1 MTAGVLPDF
10 GAALS
15 WQKRRSRR
23 ECLLRRGAAKR
34 AAHLRRWGSRACGGW
49 GRTPARAISASCV
62 EPATRTLSPSHLQW
76 ATRPTQHKRARPRY
90 NKTAILAQPVSSQ
103 TGFFCNPAP
112 FVSTTQRKQKKT
124 KKAKKR
130 KTKKKQKTK
139 KTEKEKKTQQ
149 KTKKKA
155 GWPGGA
161 PAPAPLRLLPHSAA
175 LRLGARGTAGSPGSA
190 RSLAW

>member
-10 GAALS
+10 GAGLS

-76 ATRPTQHKRARPRY
+76 ATRPTQPKRARPRY

-103 TGFFCNPAP
+103 TGFFALLRLLSRRHSENKK
-112 FVSTTQRKQKKT
+112 TQKEQQKKE
-124 KKAKKR
+124 KQ
-130 KTKKKQKTK
+130 KKQKTK
-139 KTEKEKKTQQ
+139 KNRKRKKNAKKQ
-149 KTKKKA
+149 KKRRDGQGVRRRRRPSGCFPT
-155 GWPGGA
+155 P
-161 PAPAPLRLLPHSAA
+161 RH
-175 LRLGARGTAGSPGSA
+175 
-190 RSLAW
+190 

>member
-10 GAALS
+10 GAGLS

-76 ATRPTQHKRARPRY
+76 ATRPTQPKRARPRY

-103 TGFFCNPAP
+103 TGFFALLRLLSRRHSENKKNKK
-112 FVSTTQRKQKKT
+112 SKKKEKQKKT
-124 KKAKKR
+124 KN
-130 KTKKKQKTK
+130 KKKQKK
-139 KTEKEKKTQQ
+139 KKKRK

>member
-10 GAALS
+10 GAGLS

-103 TGFFCNPAP
+103 TGFFCTPAP

-124 KKAKKR
+124 KKKKN
-130 KTKKKQKTK
+130 KKKQKNRK
-139 KTEKEKKTQQ
+139 R
-149 KTKKKA
+149 KKKRKKNKKKRDGLCGRRRRRPSGCFPTPRHSA
-155 GWPGGA
+155 WEREAPLA
-161 PAPAPLRLLPHSAA
+161 RPAPRGA
-175 LRLGARGTAGSPGSA
+175 LRGDR
-190 RSLAW
+190 